1 MDMETRLTMD
11 WRPVLGA
18 LMMAMGT
25 GICLAQCEADL
36 NQNQTVDND
45 DLMMLLSQYGL
56 ECDEAPWYD
65 PVISEIHYN
74 PSSMQG
80 NDSEYEFVE
89 VMNPHPFS
97 IDLSGWSLA
106 DGVDATFPAG
116 TILPSGGF
124 LLTANDTSTYRDML
138 GAFVPMIQWTSTSSL
153 HNSGETLRI
162 LRPDGSE
169 ADEVSYSDTNGWTD
183 EADGLGSSL
192 EWLGGIWDN
201 AQPSS
206 WVGSNALGGSPGSD
220 NSTWAD

>member
-1 MDMETRLTMD
+1 MD

-89 VMNPHPFS
+89 VMNPHPS
-97 IDLSGWSLA
+97 
-106 DGVDATFPAG
+106 P
-116 TILPSGGF
+116 
-124 LLTANDTSTYRDML
+124 LTS
-138 GAFVPMIQWTSTSSL
+138 
-153 HNSGETLRI
+153 
-162 LRPDGSE
+162 
-169 ADEVSYSDTNGWTD
+169 
-183 EADGLGSSL
+183 
-192 EWLGGIWDN
+192 LGGPWPM
-201 AQPSS
+201 AWTRHFQPAPFCL
-206 WVGSNALGGSPGSD
+206 V
-220 NSTWAD
+220 ADSF